1 MHLNLVRFG
10 VVPQS
15 FDDPITAFDEIP
27 GTLNNDTWN
36 WWLRF
41 NIGIH
46 YASVFNVVIRN
57 YLLTYAY
64 ILQHTEAMTSQSD
77 STHEQAVLALAKQ
90 RPLLRARDLAE
101 NQLPTVVLSRLVT
114 AGKLDRV
121 TRGIYSLPGRAL
133 SEHRSLAEVA
143 LRVPRGV
150 VCLLSALRVHGIGT
164 QAPFEVWLAIPHRTP
179 VPRIDQP
186 AIHPVR
192 MSGSALTEGIERIL
206 VDGVEVPVFNAAK
219 TVADCFKYR
228 NKIGLDVALEA
239 LRDGW
244 TQRKLTMDALWHYAT
259 IDRVA
264 NVMRPYL
271 ESVTA

>member
-1 MHLNLVRFG
+1 MTV
-10 VVPQS
+10 
-15 FDDPITAFDEIP
+15 IP
-27 GTLNNDTWN
+27 HPNP
-36 WWLRF
+36 
-41 NIGIH
+41 
-46 YASVFNVVIRN
+46 
-57 YLLTYAY
+57 
-64 ILQHTEAMTSQSD
+64 
-77 STHEQAVLALAKQ
+77 THEQAVLALAKQ

-101 NQLPTVVLSRLVT
+101 QSLPTTVLSRLVA

-121 TRGIYSLPGRAL
+121 ARGVYSLPGRKL

-143 LRVPRGV
+143 LRVPQGV

-164 QAPFEVWLAIPHRTP
+164 QAPFEVWIAIPHNSPTP
-179 VPRIDQP
+179 RLDQP
-186 AIHPVR
+186 ALRAIR
-192 MSGSALTEGIERIL
+192 MSGPALSEGIEPMQI
-206 VDGVEVPVFNAAK
+206 DGVSVPVFNPAK

-244 TQRKLTMDALWHYAT
+244 AQRKLTVDALWHYAT
-259 IDRVA
+259 IGRVA